1 MASPFL
7 WIFASAFDNGPG
19 KYVPWPSEPT
29 FDNFRDLWNDDSIRT
44 RIAQQSFHFDDR
56 HGAGHACWRRWLD
69 SRSPGCGSGYKT
81 NAVYAVLLLYA
92 IPIAA
97 TMVAIY
103 DLADRLDLID
113 TYRGLILAQT
123 AIVLPFL
130 IWLNKGFYDGL
141 PRYLDEAAAI
151 DGRSTWRA
159 WLEILLPLSKTGLAI
174 TAGFAFT
181 AAWSEVLLVLDPD
194 LPGRQDDARLSVLQL
209 GPEASATP
217 QVTAALGVL
226 YLAAGGDSLPDPASL
241 DGAQPDYIHPRALMA
256 RVDLIH
262 LWKTY
267 SEKAGPIV
275 RNLSLTIE
283 DGELIS
289 LLGPSGCGKTTTL
302 RMIAGLEFPDAGEII
317 IGDQNVVPLPAKD
330 RDIALVFQQYALYP
344 HMTVRENLEYP
355 LKIQKLS
362 ARRKS
367 PNGSTMRRSCSNLT
381 NKMDRKP
388 GELSGGEQQRVA
400 LGRAIVRRPKVFLMD
415 EPLSNL
421 DAILRVQ
428 MRSHLKA
435 LQRETGVTTIVVT
448 HDQSEAMS
456 MSDRI
461 AVMNQ
466 GIIQQIGE
474 PDHIYQHPAN
484 TFVAGFIGDPPMNLM
499 AGERTADGIV
509 VDENWVIPAP
519 ADLPQGPVTVGARP
533 ETIRLS
539 LSEKEGW
546 HPMSVYISEPQGSDT
561 IVNLRLGRGIH
572 PGRDRAGDPARSE
585 RNRLGECRAGRAAVL
600 RRNHRPGDLGLL
612 L

>member
-1 MASPFL
+1 
-7 WIFASAFDNGPG
+7 
-19 KYVPWPSEPT
+19 
-29 FDNFRDLWNDDSIRT
+29 
-44 RIAQQSFHFDDR
+44 
-56 HGAGHACWRRWLD
+56 
-69 SRSPGCGSGYKT
+69 
-81 NAVYAVLLLYA
+81 
-92 IPIAA
+92 
-97 TMVAIY
+97 
-103 DLADRLDLID
+103 
-113 TYRGLILAQT
+113 
-123 AIVLPFL
+123 
-130 IWLNKGFYDGL
+130 
-141 PRYLDEAAAI
+141 
-151 DGRSTWRA
+151 
-159 WLEILLPLSKTGLAI
+159 
-174 TAGFAFT
+174 
-181 AAWSEVLLVLDPD
+181 
-194 LPGRQDDARLSVLQL
+194 
-209 GPEASATP
+209 
-217 QVTAALGVL
+217 
-226 YLAAGGDSLPDPASL
+226 
-241 DGAQPDYIHPRALMA
+241 MA

-267 SEKAGPIV
+267 NEKAGPIV
-275 RNLSLTIE
+275 RNLSLAIE

-302 RMIAGLEFPDAGEII
+302 RMIAGLEFPDAGEVI

-344 HMTVRENLEYP
+344 HMTVRQNLEYP
-355 LKIQKLS
+355 LKIHKIS
-362 ARRKS
+362 KEEMTKRVDEAARLL
-367 PNGSTMRRSCSNLT
+367 NLT

-435 LQRETGVTTIVVT
+435 LQRGTGVTTVVVT

-509 VDENWVIPAP
+509 VDENWLIPAP
-519 ADLPQGPVTVGARP
+519 AELPEGAVTVGIRP
-533 ETIRLS
+533 ENVKLS
-539 LSEKEGW
+539 REQKDGW
-546 HPMSVYISEPQGSDT
+546 HPMTVYISEPQGADT
-561 IVNLRLGRGIH
+561 IVNLRLGEQFIRVVTEPEI
-572 PGRDRAGDPARSE
+572 
-585 RNRLGECRAGRAAVL
+585 
-600 RRNHRPGDLGLL
+600 RPGPNETVWVRVERSGLRL
-612 L
+612 FDATTGQAL

>member
-1 MASPFL
+1 
-7 WIFASAFDNGPG
+7 
-19 KYVPWPSEPT
+19 
-29 FDNFRDLWNDDSIRT
+29 
-44 RIAQQSFHFDDR
+44 
-56 HGAGHACWRRWLD
+56 
-69 SRSPGCGSGYKT
+69 
-81 NAVYAVLLLYA
+81 
-92 IPIAA
+92 
-97 TMVAIY
+97 
-103 DLADRLDLID
+103 
-113 TYRGLILAQT
+113 
-123 AIVLPFL
+123 
-130 IWLNKGFYDGL
+130 
-141 PRYLDEAAAI
+141 
-151 DGRSTWRA
+151 
-159 WLEILLPLSKTGLAI
+159 
-174 TAGFAFT
+174 
-181 AAWSEVLLVLDPD
+181 
-194 LPGRQDDARLSVLQL
+194 
-209 GPEASATP
+209 
-217 QVTAALGVL
+217 
-226 YLAAGGDSLPDPASL
+226 
-241 DGAQPDYIHPRALMA
+241 MA

-267 SEKAGPIV
+267 SEKSGPIV
-275 RNLSLTIE
+275 RNLSLAIE

-302 RMIAGLEFPDAGEII
+302 RMIAGLEFPDAGEVI

-344 HMTVRENLEYP
+344 HMTVRQNLEYP
-355 LKIQKLS
+355 LKIQKISKEEIAKRVDDAAKLL
-362 ARRKS
+362 
-367 PNGSTMRRSCSNLT
+367 NLT

-435 LQRETGVTTIVVT
+435 LQRETGVTTVVVT

-509 VDENWVIPAP
+509 VDENWTIPAP
-519 ADLPQGPVTVGARP
+519 ANLPQGPVTVGARP

-539 LSEKEGW
+539 PAQKEGW
-546 HPMSVYISEPQGSDT
+546 HPMTVYVSEPQGSDT
-561 IVNLRLGRGIH
+561 IVNLRLGEEFIRVVTEPDIRPSPNETVWVNVERG
-572 PGRDRAGDPARSE
+572 AL
-585 RNRLGECRAGRAAVL
+585 RLFDATTGQAL
-600 RRNHRPGDLGLL
+600 
-612 L
+612 